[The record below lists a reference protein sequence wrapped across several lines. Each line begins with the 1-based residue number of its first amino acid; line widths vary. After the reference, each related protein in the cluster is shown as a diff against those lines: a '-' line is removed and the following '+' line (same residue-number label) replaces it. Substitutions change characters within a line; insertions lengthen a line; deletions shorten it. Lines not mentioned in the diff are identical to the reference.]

1 MVQTLILE
9 HNKVHVKISNVALKC
24 GNLKFSK
31 LVTMNVLKEFRPT
44 EKKKKMLQK
53 RDRLKFKP

>member
-9 HNKVHVKISNVALKC
+9 HNKVHVKIPNVALKC

-31 LVTMNVLKEFRPT
+31 LITMNVLKEFKPT
-44 EKKKKMLQK
+44 EKLKKKK
-53 RDRLKFKP
+53 DAPETR

>member
-31 LVTMNVLKEFRPT
+31 SITMNVLKEFRPT
-44 EKKKKMLQK
+44 EKKKKDATET
-53 RDRLKFKP
+53 R